1 VKSFSLQKFEL
12 MYIGTV
18 QSIIGTLR
26 SIKEGTTINM
36 TSGFNHSAGCR
47 HFRALNFGFV
57 FLLFGGTL
65 AHAADIIYVSNTGAG
80 TISEI
85 NLSGNESTFAS
96 GLNNPE
102 GLAFDNAGNLYVA
115 DSGDGTISQ
124 INPAGNVMTYAS
136 GLNSP
141 ATVACD
147 PSGNLYV
154 ANPTSGTISKINS
167 SGNVSVFA
175 SGISWFGGVGPAY
188 LAYDNAGYV
197 YAGNVF
203 SPQASF
209 DSISRFDANGNQ
221 TLYKIVSN
229 GVQGLAYGDG
239 SLYYGISTPTSG
251 LGGNGG
257 LLTDSTYY
265 PAPYNVDPQQAAVE
279 DVPGDLALDANGNLF
294 VTFGFLQ
301 NQNYNGTTPP
311 SPDNGGGVSDA
322 LVEFGVNGVNTLIA
336 TNIGGDDI
344 AVQEIAVQTVP
355 EPSSLAL
362 LSIGLAIP
370 FYFIRRRKTNTTH

>member
-1 VKSFSLQKFEL
+1 
-12 MYIGTV
+12 
-18 QSIIGTLR
+18 
-26 SIKEGTTINM
+26 M
-36 TSGFNHSAGCR
+36 TSGFNHSAGRR

-96 GLNNPE
+96 GLNSPE

-141 ATVACD
+141 AAVACD
-147 PSGNLYV
+147 PSGNIYV

-175 SGISWFGGVGPAY
+175 SGLIFNTDGAQ
-188 LAYDNAGYV
+188 LASDNAGNI
-197 YAGNVF
+197 YANIHQNYDYTVTR
-203 SPQASF
+203 F
-209 DSISRFDANGNQ
+209 DSNANQTILAQTPGYIEGIAVNGNG
-221 TLYKIVSN
+221 N
-229 GVQGLAYGDG
+229 F
-239 SLYYGISTPTSG
+239 YYGNENSDFIA
-251 LGGNGG
+251 GNGG
-257 LLTDSTYY
+257 LQTSSLDY
-265 PAPYNVDPQQAAVE
+265 PAPYNNEMAAFADAPV
-279 DVPGDLALDANGNLF
+279 DLAFDANGNLF
-294 VTFGFLQ
+294 VTFSGLVDP
-301 NQNYNGTTPP
+301 GS
-311 SPDNGGGVSDA
+311 SPIDGDSVSDT
-322 LVEFGVNGVNTLIA
+322 LVEFGVNGVNSIIA
-336 TNIGGDDI
+336 SNIGGYEI

-370 FYFIRRRKTNTTH
+370 FYFIHRRKTNTTH